1 MTHIYSTDD
10 ISLLSVELTELFLA
24 TTCGSPNFQQFGNV
38 ANKQAWRLRAL
49 PRIQGYLQHDGLC
62 GIQASAL
69 LFRTALAEE
78 PLLTHYSSGENI
90 NGVLADFQQT
100 PEFSRAFDNLIV
112 HQDYRAE
119 AKKEFL
125 THLKKHFT
133 NILEGKDC
141 KYNLFSNKLSH
152 SDDQH
157 NYLLLNQAAQ
167 DMYNFI
173 TVNQFDA
180 LEVLDRVL
188 AYAHQCQQQ
197 LTNPR
202 AEVDVERSSPKQR
215 LEERR
220 ERQSSSALSSA
231 PARTP

>member
-10 ISLLSVELTELFLA
+10 ISLLSVELTEVFL
-24 TTCGSPNFQQFGNV
+24 TMICDSPNFQQFGNV

-62 GIQASAL
+62 GVQASAL
-69 LFRTALAEE
+69 LFRTALSEE
-78 PLLTHYSSGENI
+78 PLLTYYSSGENI
-90 NGVLADFQQT
+90 QGFLDDFKQT
-100 PEFSRAFDNLIV
+100 PEFSRAFENLIV
-112 HQDYRAE
+112 HKDYTAE
-119 AKKEFL
+119 AQTEFL
-125 THLKKHFT
+125 THLQKHFT

-152 SDDQH
+152 SEDQH
-157 NYLLLNQAAQ
+157 NYLLLNQAAK
-167 DMYNFI
+167 DMYGFI

-202 AEVDVERSSPKQR
+202 AEVDVELASPKQR

-220 ERQSSSALSSA
+220 ERQSSSLSS
-231 PARTP
+231 TPYIR